1 MTPSQSQ
8 NIWQTQATPLRS
20 RSWLTL
26 AGATLSIA
34 ITGITRNKGRAALT
48 LLGIVIGIAAVI
60 CAIAIG
66 NGSQQQVNQRLS
78 ALGTNLVTV
87 QPGGTSSGGVR
98 GGIGSASTLTLANAI
113 AMAEQ
118 VGPGGVLPDVASIA
132 PEDTTQVQAVIG
144 ANNTSTTAVGL
155 TPEDLNARSYHV
167 AVGSFISA
175 ADVQHATQVCD
186 LGATLVTTL
195 FPAGGAASA
204 IGSTVLLNGQAYQ
217 VIGVM
222 ATSGG
227 FGNIDSDVFVPLTA
241 VEQRLSQKAGAAD
254 AVTAINLVATAAD
267 KTTAVQAE
275 VESFLRQLHKLS
287 ARQADDFS
295 FFNQTSVQQ
304 TASSVSDTL
313 TILLGAISAVSL
325 LVAGIGIMNI
335 MLVTVTER
343 TREIGLRKA
352 LGARRIDI
360 LTQFLTESTIIS
372 VVGGLLGVFCSY
384 LVVWILPKTGFSSA
398 PPVITST
405 SVILAVG
412 VSLMIGLFFGSYP
425 ASRAA
430 ALDPIQALRYE

>member
-1 MTPSQSQ
+1 MTPYQ
-8 NIWQTQATPLRS
+8 LRPGP
-20 RSWLTL
+20 RL
-26 AGATLSIA
+26 ALLGSTLSIA
-34 ITGITRNKGRAALT
+34 VSGITRHKARAALT

-66 NGSQQQVNQRLS
+66 NGSQAQVNARLS
-78 ALGTNLVTV
+78 ALGTNLVTI
-87 QPGGTSSGGVR
+87 QPGSSFSGGVR
-98 GGIGSASTLTLANAI
+98 GALGSASTLTLSNAI

-118 VGPGGVLPDVASIA
+118 VGPGGAIPDAISIA
-132 PEDTTQVQAVIG
+132 PEDSTQAQAVIG
-144 ANNTSTTAVGL
+144 DNNTSTTALGL
-155 TPEDLNARSYHV
+155 TPEDLNARNLHV
-167 AVGSFISA
+167 AAGSFVSA
-175 ADVQHATQVCD
+175 ADVQNASQVCD
-186 LGATLVTTL
+186 LGATLFTTL
-195 FPAGGAASA
+195 FPNGDTSSA
-204 IGSTVLLNGQAYQ
+204 IGSTILLNDQAYQ

-227 FGNIDSDVFVPLTA
+227 FGNLDNDAFVPLTA
-241 VEQRLSQKAGAAD
+241 VEQRLSQRAGAAD
-254 AVTAINLVATAAD
+254 AVSAINLVASSAD

-275 VESFLRQLHKLS
+275 AETLLRRLHKLTGAQS
-287 ARQADDFS
+287 DDFS

-313 TILLGAISAVSL
+313 TILLGAISAASL

-360 LTQFLTESTIIS
+360 LAQFLTESTIIS
-372 VVGGLLGVFCSY
+372 VLGGLLGVLCSFI
-384 LVVWILPKTGFSSA
+384 VVWILPRVGFSSA

-405 SVILAVG
+405 SIILAVS